1 MLFFADERGCGHI
14 VMEFIDGK
22 VIEPLDET
30 GTFQRVAEVLEY
42 FATLRGTTHGS
53 PGFPWRAP
61 SLSPESFSSLKLTA
75 GCLIAQMVRRS
86 GSTAD
91 YSNIILNWPSV
102 AVSLCCVI

>member
-42 FATLRGTTHGS
+42 FATQIWAFENPLR
-53 PGFPWRAP
+53 FA
-61 SLSPESFSSLKLTA
+61 
-75 GCLIAQMVRRS
+75 
-86 GSTAD
+86 
-91 YSNIILNWPSV
+91 
-102 AVSLCCVI
+102 